1 MSDNG
6 RSFVA
11 VEKKVQASIDVDR
24 LQGVVGGRRGE
35 SNPVEKVGLSVKHGL
50 AR

>member
-1 MSDNG
+1 MSDNR

-24 LQGVVGGRRGE
+24 LQGVVGGCGGE
-35 SNPVEKVGLSVKHGL
+35 SNPVKKVGLCIKHGL
-50 AR
+50 AW

>member
-1 MSDNG
+1 MSDNR

-24 LQGVVGGRRGE
+24 LQGIVGGCGGE
-35 SNPVEKVGLSVKHGL
+35 SDPVEKVGLSVKHGL
-50 AR
+50 AW